1 MTAPPT
7 PSTPLTLDHLLEMM
21 VEPEWFDATKEKL
34 SGAAVLTGLLDYGLF
49 ADKVPPCFT
58 SEGLAAIASASMSAV
73 LEEIDDKKLASF
85 LDKRDHDYIRYE
97 ALRDINVPR
106 HLGIPHPEAYAVQSL
121 AISRH
126 WKEIA
131 THCNQPHPAVSRIH
145 VRHTGSGS
153 VFEMNYKGKERYQL
167 EEDEIRWM
175 AGAQYVV
182 HADVASCF
190 PSIYT
195 HSIPWALHGKA
206 AAKKSSNITA
216 LAGNLLDKC
225 TQNTRDKQTNGLLIG
240 PHSSNII
247 AEIILTKIDVEL
259 QAKGHKKVARH
270 IDDYAFYADDFAQAE
285 RFVKDLGMCLRGF
298 EMSLNDKK
306 TRILQLP
313 RPSTENW
320 IQRLNRFVFPKDEE
334 VRFSTVRSFLDL
346 ALECAQAAGKSTPL
360 NYAIKALANTRGPRK
375 LNERA
380 RRLYVLEAMNLAL
393 AYPYLAPQLDK
404 HVFDRYGHDDLALQV
419 AEFSSALAK
428 MGLRKL
434 YPDAVAHA
442 LYYVLKH
449 DVALNMDDAELKE
462 IVALDDCIT
471 NVLLLE
477 YATRHKRAKVVSA
490 IKLRANEI
498 KAADSREKDKNWLLI
513 YQLWSVKDLN
523 GNGQAFLAELKA
535 KDFKFLVLPEIPK
548 TPVAED
554 AICAGTPL
562 SSIPP

>member
-1 MTAPPT
+1 MTVPPT
-7 PSTPLTLDHLLEMM
+7 PATLLTLENLLEM
-21 VEPEWFDATKEKL
+21 VIEPEWFDGTKEKL
-34 SGAAVLTGLLDYGLF
+34 SAASVLTGLLDYGLF

-58 SEGLAAIASASMSAV
+58 SEGLAAIASVSLAGI
-73 LEEIDDKKLASF
+73 LEEQDEKKLKNSIDPRA
-85 LDKRDHDYIRYE
+85 HDYIRYE
-97 ALRDINVPR
+97 ALRDINIPR

-131 THCNQPHPAVSRIH
+131 THCNQPNPAISRIH
-145 VRHTGSGS
+145 VLHTGSGS
-153 VFEMNYKGKERYQL
+153 IFEMNYKGRERHQL

-206 AAKKSSNITA
+206 ASKKSDSITA

-247 AEIILTKIDVEL
+247 ADIILTKIDAEL
-259 QAKGHKKVARH
+259 QAKGYRKIARH

-285 RFVKDLGMCLRGF
+285 LFVKDLGMCLRGF

-306 TRILQLP
+306 TRILPLP

-334 VRFSTVRSFLDL
+334 VWFSTVRSFLDL
-346 ALECAQAAGKSTPL
+346 ALECAQTAGKSTPL
-360 NYAIKALANTRGPRK
+360 NYAIKVLANPRSPRK

-380 RRLYVLEAMNLAL
+380 KRLYVLE
-393 AYPYLAPQLDK
+393 
-404 HVFDRYGHDDLALQV
+404 
-419 AEFSSALAK
+419 
-428 MGLRKL
+428 
-434 YPDAVAHA
+434 
-442 LYYVLKH
+442 
-449 DVALNMDDAELKE
+449 
-462 IVALDDCIT
+462 C
-471 NVLLLE
+471 
-477 YATRHKRAKVVSA
+477 
-490 IKLRANEI
+490 
-498 KAADSREKDKNWLLI
+498 
-513 YQLWSVKDLN
+513 
-523 GNGQAFLAELKA
+523 
-535 KDFKFLVLPEIPK
+535 
-548 TPVAED
+548 
-554 AICAGTPL
+554 
-562 SSIPP
+562 

>member
-1 MTAPPT
+1 MTVPPT
-7 PSTPLTLDHLLEMM
+7 PATLFTLEHLLEM
-21 VEPEWFDATKEKL
+21 VIEPEWFDATKEKL

-58 SEGLAAIASASMSAV
+58 SEGLAAIASVSLV
-73 LEEIDDKKLASF
+73 DILDEHDEKKLKDSIDPRA
-85 LDKRDHDYIRYE
+85 HDYVRYE

-126 WKEIA
+126 WKKIA
-131 THCNQPHPAVSRIH
+131 THCNQPNPPISRIH

-153 VFEMNYKGKERYQL
+153 IFKMNYKGTERFQL

-206 AAKKSSNITA
+206 VAKKTTSITA

-247 AEIILTKIDVEL
+247 AEIILTKVDAEL
-259 QAKGHKKVARH
+259 QAKGYSRLARH

-306 TRILQLP
+306 TRILPLP

-320 IQRLNRFVFPKDEE
+320 IQRLNRFVFPRDEE
-334 VRFSTVRSFLDL
+334 IRFSIVRSFLDL

-360 NYAIKALANTRGPRK
+360 NYAIKALANPKSPRK

-404 HVFDRYGHDDLALQV
+404 HVFDRYGHDDLAVQV

-428 MGLRKL
+428 MGSRKL
-434 YPDAVAHA
+434 YPDAIAHA

-449 DVALNMDDAELKE
+449 GVELSLDDNDLKE
-462 IVALDDCIT
+462 IVGLDDCIA

-490 IKLRANEI
+490 IKKRATEI
-498 KAADSREKDKNWLLI
+498 KSSDKRERDKQWLLI
-513 YQLWSVKDLN
+513 YQLWSAKELKDN
-523 GNGQAFLAELKA
+523 AQAFLSELKT
-535 KDFKFLVLPEIPK
+535 KDFKFLDIPTAK
-548 TPVAED
+548 GAST
-554 AICAGTPL
+554 T
-562 SSIPP
+562 

>member
-1 MTAPPT
+1 MRVPIAPAI
-7 PSTPLTLDHLLEMM
+7 PSTPFTPEQLLDM
-21 VEPEWFDATKEKL
+21 VMKPDWFDSTKEKL
-34 SGAAVLTGLLDYGLF
+34 SEAAVLTGLLDYGLF

-58 SEGLAAIASASMSAV
+58 SKGLAAIASASMSFI
-73 LEEIDDKKLASF
+73 LEETDEKKLKNSIDPRA
-85 LDKRDHDYIRYE
+85 HDYIRYE
-97 ALRDINVPR
+97 ALRDINIPR

-126 WKEIA
+126 WKEIS
-131 THCNQPHPAVSRIH
+131 THCNQPNPAISRIH
-145 VRHTGSGS
+145 VRHTGNGS
-153 VFEMNYKGKERYQL
+153 IFEMNYKGRERYQL

-195 HSIPWALHGKA
+195 HSIPWALHDKA
-206 AAKKSSNITA
+206 VAKKSTSITA
-216 LAGNLLDKC
+216 HAGNLLDKC

-247 AEIILTKIDVEL
+247 AEIILTKIDAEL
-259 QAKGHKKVARH
+259 QAKAYGKIARH
-270 IDDYAFYADDFAQAE
+270 IDDYTFYADDFAQAE

-320 IQRLNRFVFPKDEE
+320 IQRLNRFSFPKDEE
-334 VRFSTVRSFLDL
+334 EVRFSKVRSFLDL
-346 ALECAQAAGKSTPL
+346 ALECSQDAGKSTPL
-360 NYAIKALANTRGPRK
+360 NYAIKALANPNSSRK

-380 RRLYVLEAMNLAL
+380 RRLYMLEAMNLAL

-404 HVFDRYGHDDLALQV
+404 HVFDRYGHDDLATHV
-419 AEFSSALAK
+419 AEFSSALARI
-428 MGLRKL
+428 GVRKL
-434 YPDAVAHA
+434 YPDAIAHA

-449 DVALNMDDAELKE
+449 GVVLSLDDTELKE

-471 NVLLLE
+471 NVLLFE
-477 YATRHKRAKVVSA
+477 YATQHQRTKVISA
-490 IKLRANEI
+490 IKSRVNEI
-498 KAADSREKDKNWLLI
+498 KAADSREKDKHWLLI
-513 YQLWSVKDLN
+513 YQIWSVKDLK
-523 GNGQAFLAELKA
+523 GNGQAFLAELKSQN
-535 KDFKFLVLPEIPK
+535 FKFLNV
-548 TPVAED
+548 PVAKDSPE
-554 AICAGTPL
+554 P
-562 SSIPP
+562 

>member
-1 MTAPPT
+1 MTVPPT
-7 PSTPLTLDHLLEMM
+7 PATRFTLEHLLEM
-21 VEPEWFDATKEKL
+21 VIEPEWFDATKEKL

-49 ADKVPPCFT
+49 ADKAPPCFT
-58 SEGLAAIASASMSAV
+58 SEGLAAIAAV
-73 LEEIDDKKLASF
+73 SLTDILDEHDEKKLKDSIDPRA
-85 LDKRDHDYIRYE
+85 HDYIRYE
-97 ALRDINVPR
+97 ALRDINIPR

-131 THCNQPHPAVSRIH
+131 THCNQPNPAISRIH

-153 VFEMNYKGKERYQL
+153 IFNMKYKGTERFQL

-195 HSIPWALHGKA
+195 HSIPWALHGKVV
-206 AAKKSSNITA
+206 AKKTISITA

-247 AEIILTKIDVEL
+247 AEIILTKIDAEL
-259 QAKGHKKVARH
+259 QAKRYSRLARH

-306 TRILQLP
+306 TRILPLP

-334 VRFSTVRSFLDL
+334 VRFSIVRSFLDL
-346 ALECAQAAGKSTPL
+346 ALECAQTAGKSTPL
-360 NYAIKALANTRGPRK
+360 NYAIKALANPKSPRK

-380 RRLYVLEAMNLAL
+380 RRLYVLEAMNLTL

-404 HVFDRYGHDDLALQV
+404 HVFDRYGHDDLATHV

-434 YPDAVAHA
+434 YPDAIAHA

-449 DVALNMDDAELKE
+449 GVELSLDDNALKE
-462 IVALDDCIT
+462 IVALDDCIA

-490 IKLRANEI
+490 IKKRATEI
-498 KAADSREKDKNWLLI
+498 KSSDKRERDKQWLLI
-513 YQLWSVKDLN
+513 YQLWSAKELKDN
-523 GNGQAFLAELKA
+523 AQAFLSELKT
-535 KDFKFLVLPEIPK
+535 KDFKFLNIPTAK
-548 TPVAED
+548 GAST
-554 AICAGTPL
+554 T
-562 SSIPP
+562 

>member
-1 MTAPPT
+1 MTV
-7 PSTPLTLDHLLEMM
+7 PSTQATLLTLEHLLDM
-21 VEPEWFDATKEKL
+21 VIEDEWFDATKEKL
-34 SGAAVLTGLLDYGLF
+34 SAAAVLIGLLDYGLF

-58 SEGLAAIASASMSAV
+58 SEGFAAIASASMSAV
-73 LEEIDDKKLASF
+73 LEEADDKKLAS
-85 LDKRDHDYIRYE
+85 LLEKRDHDYIRYE
-97 ALRDINVPR
+97 SLRDINIPR

-131 THCNQPHPAVSRIH
+131 AHCNQPNPVISRIH
-145 VRHTGSGS
+145 VRHTRSGS
-153 VFEMNYKGKERYQL
+153 IFEMNYKGTERYQF

-206 AAKKSSNITA
+206 VAKKSTSITA

-225 TQNTRDKQTNGLLIG
+225 TQSTRDKQTNGLLIG

-247 AEIILTKIDVEL
+247 AEIILTKIDAEL
-259 QAKGHKKVARH
+259 QAKGHRKIARH
-270 IDDYAFYADDFAQAE
+270 IDDYVFYADDFAQAE

-306 TRILQLP
+306 TRILPLP

-320 IQRLNRFVFPKDEE
+320 IQRLNRFAFPKDEE
-334 VRFSTVRSFLDL
+334 VRFSIVRSFLDL
-346 ALECAQAAGKSTPL
+346 ALECAQTAGKSTPL
-360 NYAIKALANTRGPRK
+360 NYAIKALANSKSPRK

-380 RRLYVLEAMNLAL
+380 RRLYLLEVMNLAL

-404 HVFDRYGHDDLALQV
+404 HVFDRYGHDDLATHV

-434 YPDAVAHA
+434 YPDAIAHA

-449 DVALNMDDAELKE
+449 GVELSLDDNDLKD

-471 NVLLLE
+471 NVLLFE
-477 YATRHKRAKVVSA
+477 YATRHERTKVVFAIKKRAT
-490 IKLRANEI
+490 EI
-498 KAADSREKDKNWLLI
+498 KSLDKRERDKQWLLI
-513 YQLWSVKDLN
+513 YQLWSAKELKDN
-523 GNGQAFLAELKA
+523 AQAFLSELKA
-535 KDFKFLVLPEIPK
+535 KDFKFLDIPAAK
-548 TPVAED
+548 GAVT
-554 AICAGTPL
+554 
-562 SSIPP
+562 S

>member
-1 MTAPPT
+1 MTAPAT
-7 PSTPLTLDHLLEMM
+7 PATLFSLEHLLEM
-21 VEPEWFDATKEKL
+21 VIEPEWFDATKEKL

-58 SEGLAAIASASMSAV
+58 SEGLAAIASVS
-73 LEEIDDKKLASF
+73 LIDILDEHDEKKLKDGIDPRA
-85 LDKRDHDYIRYE
+85 HDYVRYE
-97 ALRDINVPR
+97 ALRDINIPR

-131 THCNQPHPAVSRIH
+131 THCNQPNPAISRIH

-153 VFEMNYKGKERYQL
+153 IFEMNYKGTERFQL

-182 HADVASCF
+182 HTDVASCF

-206 AAKKSSNITA
+206 AAKKLTSITA

-247 AEIILTKIDVEL
+247 AEIILTKVDAEL
-259 QAKGHKKVARH
+259 QAKGYSRLARH

-306 TRILQLP
+306 TRILPLP

-320 IQRLNRFVFPKDEE
+320 IQRLNRFAFPKDEE
-334 VRFSTVRSFLDL
+334 VRFSIVRSFLDL

-360 NYAIKALANTRGPRK
+360 NYAIKALANPKSPRK

-404 HVFDRYGHDDLALQV
+404 HVFDR
-419 AEFSSALAK
+419 
-428 MGLRKL
+428 
-434 YPDAVAHA
+434 
-442 LYYVLKH
+442 
-449 DVALNMDDAELKE
+449 
-462 IVALDDCIT
+462 
-471 NVLLLE
+471 
-477 YATRHKRAKVVSA
+477 
-490 IKLRANEI
+490 
-498 KAADSREKDKNWLLI
+498 
-513 YQLWSVKDLN
+513 
-523 GNGQAFLAELKA
+523 
-535 KDFKFLVLPEIPK
+535 
-548 TPVAED
+548 
-554 AICAGTPL
+554 
-562 SSIPP
+562 

>member
-7 PSTPLTLDHLLEMM
+7 TSTLLTLEHLLKMV

-34 SGAAVLTGLLDYGLF
+34 SAAAVLTGLLDYGLF

-58 SEGLAAIASASMSAV
+58 SEGLAAIVSASMSAV
-73 LEEIDDKKLASF
+73 LEETDDKKLASF

-131 THCNQPHPAVSRIH
+131 THCNQPNPAISRIH

-153 VFEMNYKGKERYQL
+153 VFEMNYKGRERYQL

-346 ALECAQAAGKSTPL
+346 ALECAQAGGKSTPL
-360 NYAIKALANTRGPRK
+360 NYAIKALANTKGPTQAQSTCQK
-375 LNERA
+375 A
-380 RRLYVLEAMNLAL
+380 
-393 AYPYLAPQLDK
+393 
-404 HVFDRYGHDDLALQV
+404 
-419 AEFSSALAK
+419 
-428 MGLRKL
+428 
-434 YPDAVAHA
+434 
-442 LYYVLKH
+442 
-449 DVALNMDDAELKE
+449 
-462 IVALDDCIT
+462 
-471 NVLLLE
+471 
-477 YATRHKRAKVVSA
+477 
-490 IKLRANEI
+490 LRAGGNE
-498 KAADSREKDKNWLLI
+498 L
-513 YQLWSVKDLN
+513 
-523 GNGQAFLAELKA
+523 
-535 KDFKFLVLPEIPK
+535 
-548 TPVAED
+548 
-554 AICAGTPL
+554 GTGV
-562 SSIPP
+562 SIPCTAVG

>member
-1 MTAPPT
+1 MTAPAT
-7 PSTPLTLDHLLEMM
+7 PATLFTLEHLLEM
-21 VEPEWFDATKEKL
+21 VIEPEWFDVTKEKL

-58 SEGLAAIASASMSAV
+58 SEGLAAIASVS
-73 LEEIDDKKLASF
+73 LIDILDEHDEKKLKDSIDPRA
-85 LDKRDHDYIRYE
+85 HDYIRYE
-97 ALRDINVPR
+97 ALRDINIPR

-126 WKEIA
+126 WKEIS
-131 THCNQPHPAVSRIH
+131 THCNQPNPAISRIH
-145 VRHTGSGS
+145 VRHTDSGS
-153 VFEMNYKGKERYQL
+153 IFEMNYKGIERYQL

-182 HADVASCF
+182 HTDVASCF

-206 AAKKSSNITA
+206 AAKKLTSITA

-247 AEIILTKIDVEL
+247 AEIILTKVDAEL
-259 QAKGHKKVARH
+259 QAKGYSRLARH
-270 IDDYAFYADDFAQAE
+270 IDDYVFYADDFAQAE

-306 TRILQLP
+306 TRILPLP

-320 IQRLNRFVFPKDEE
+320 IQRLNRFIWPQQDGE
-334 VRFSTVRSFLDL
+334 VSFSIVRSFLDL
-346 ALECAQAAGKSTPL
+346 ALECSQAADKSSPL
-360 NYAIKALANTRGPRK
+360 NYAIKTIANSNYTTPLKLNTRAK
-375 LNERA
+375 
-380 RRLYVLEAMNLAL
+380 RLYVMEAINLAL

-404 HVFDRYGHDDLALQV
+404 HVFDRYGHDDLATHV

-434 YPDAVAHA
+434 YPDAIAHA

-449 DVALNMDDAELKE
+449 GVELSLDDNDLKE
-462 IVALDDCIT
+462 IVALDDCIA

-477 YATRHKRAKVVSA
+477 YATRHKRAEVVSA
-490 IKLRANEI
+490 IKKRATEI
-498 KAADSREKDKNWLLI
+498 KSSDKRERDKQWLLI
-513 YQLWSVKDLN
+513 YQLWSAKELKDN
-523 GNGQAFLAELKA
+523 AQAFLSELKT
-535 KDFKFLVLPEIPK
+535 KDFKFLDIPTAK
-548 TPVAED
+548 GAST
-554 AICAGTPL
+554 T
-562 SSIPP
+562 

>member
-1 MTAPPT
+1 MTVPPT
-7 PSTPLTLDHLLEMM
+7 PATLFSLELLLEM
-21 VEPEWFDATKEKL
+21 VIELEWFDSTKEKL

-73 LEEIDDKKLASF
+73 LEETDDKKLANF
-85 LDKRDHDYIRYE
+85 LEKRDHDYIRYE

-131 THCNQPHPAVSRIH
+131 THCNQPNPPISRIH

-153 VFEMNYKGKERYQL
+153 IFEMNYKGRERYQL

-195 HSIPWALHGKA
+195 HSIPWALHGKVV
-206 AAKKSSNITA
+206 AKKTISITA

-247 AEIILTKIDVEL
+247 AEIILTKIDAEL
-259 QAKGHKKVARH
+259 QAKGYSRLARH

-306 TRILQLP
+306 TRILPLP

-334 VRFSTVRSFLDL
+334 VRFSIVRSFLDL

-360 NYAIKALANTRGPRK
+360 NYAIKALANPKSPRK

-404 HVFDRYGHDDLALQV
+404 HVFDRYGHDDLATHV

-434 YPDAVAHA
+434 YPDAIAHA

-449 DVALNMDDAELKE
+449 GVLLSLDDNDLKE
-462 IVALDDCIT
+462 IVALDDCIA

-477 YATRHKRAKVVSA
+477 YATQHKRTKVVSA
-490 IKLRANEI
+490 IKKRATEI
-498 KAADSREKDKNWLLI
+498 KSSDKRERDKQWLLI
-513 YQLWSVKDLN
+513 YQLWSAKELKDN
-523 GNGQAFLAELKA
+523 AQAFLSELKT
-535 KDFKFLVLPEIPK
+535 KDFKFLDIP
-548 TPVAED
+548 TATG
-554 AICAGTPL
+554 ASTT
-562 SSIPP
+562 

>member
-1 MTAPPT
+1 MTVPPT
-7 PSTPLTLDHLLEMM
+7 PATLFTLEHLLEM
-21 VEPEWFDATKEKL
+21 VIEPEWFDATKEKL

-49 ADKVPPCFT
+49 ANKVPPCFT
-58 SEGLAAIASASMSAV
+58 SEGLAAIAAV
-73 LEEIDDKKLASF
+73 SLIDILDEHDEKKLKDSIDPRA
-85 LDKRDHDYIRYE
+85 HDYIRYE
-97 ALRDINVPR
+97 ALRDINIPR

-131 THCNQPHPAVSRIH
+131 THCNQPNPAISRIH

-153 VFEMNYKGKERYQL
+153 IFEMNYKGRERYQL

-206 AAKKSSNITA
+206 AAKKSTSIAA

-247 AEIILTKIDVEL
+247 AEIILTKVDAEL
-259 QAKGHKKVARH
+259 QAKGYLRLARH
-270 IDDYAFYADDFAQAE
+270 IDDYAFYADNFAQAE

-306 TRILQLP
+306 TRILPLP

-320 IQRLNRFVFPKDEE
+320 IQRLNRFVFPKDDEI
-334 VRFSTVRSFLDL
+334 RFSIVRSFLDL

-360 NYAIKALANTRGPRK
+360 NYAIKALANPKSPRK

-404 HVFDRYGHDDLALQV
+404 HVFDRYGHDDLATHV

-428 MGLRKL
+428 IGLRKL
-434 YPDAVAHA
+434 YPDAIAHA

-449 DVALNMDDAELKE
+449 GVELSLDDNDLKE
-462 IVALDDCIT
+462 IVALDDCIA

-490 IKLRANEI
+490 LKKRATEI
-498 KAADSREKDKNWLLI
+498 KSSDKRERDKQWLLI
-513 YQLWSVKDLN
+513 YQLWSAKELKDN
-523 GNGQAFLAELKA
+523 AQAFLSELKA
-535 KDFKFLVLPEIPK
+535 KDFKFLEIPEVAK
-548 TPVAED
+548 VPAASAALAAETP
-554 AICAGTPL
+554 P
-562 SSIPP
+562 

>member
-1 MTAPPT
+1 MTVPPT
-7 PSTPLTLDHLLEMM
+7 PATLFTLEHLLEM
-21 VEPEWFDATKEKL
+21 VIEPEWFDATKEKL

-58 SEGLAAIASASMSAV
+58 SEGLAAFASVS
-73 LEEIDDKKLASF
+73 LIDILDEHDEKKLKDSIDPRA
-85 LDKRDHDYIRYE
+85 HDYIRYE
-97 ALRDINVPR
+97 ALRDINIPR

-121 AISRH
+121 VISRH
-126 WKEIA
+126 WKEIS
-131 THCNQPHPAVSRIH
+131 THCNQPNPAISRIH

-153 VFEMNYKGKERYQL
+153 IFEMNYKGTERFQL

-182 HADVASCF
+182 HTDVASCF

-206 AAKKSSNITA
+206 AAKKSTSITA

-247 AEIILTKIDVEL
+247 AEIILTKIDGEL
-259 QAKGHKKVARH
+259 QAKGHRKIARH
-270 IDDYAFYADDFAQAE
+270 IDDYTFYAHTFENAE
-285 RFVKDLGMCLRGF
+285 MFVKDLGMCLRGF

-306 TRILQLP
+306 TRILPLP
-313 RPSTENW
+313 RPSEEDW
-320 IQRLNRFVFPKDEE
+320 KRILSRFVWPQDGE
-334 VRFSTVRSFLDL
+334 VRFSVIRSFLDL
-346 ALECAQAAGKSTPL
+346 ALECSQAAGKSTPL
-360 NYAIKALANTRGPRK
+360 NYAIKAIANSKTPRK
-375 LNERA
+375 LNARA
-380 RRLYVLEAMNLAL
+380 KRLYILEAMNLAL
-393 AYPYLAPQLDK
+393 AYPYLAPQLDE
-404 HVFDRYGHDDLALQV
+404 HVFDTYGHDDLATHI

-434 YPDAVAHA
+434 YPDAIAHA

-449 DVALNMDDAELKE
+449 GVELSLDDNDLKE
-462 IVALDDCIT
+462 IVALDDCIA

-490 IKLRANEI
+490 IKSRANEI
-498 KAADSREKDKNWLLI
+498 KTADSREKDKNWLLI
-513 YQLWSVKDLN
+513 YQLWSVKDLK
-523 GNGQAFLAELKA
+523 GNGQAFLADLKT
-535 KDFKFLVLPEIPK
+535 KDFKFLDIPTAK
-548 TPVAED
+548 GAST
-554 AICAGTPL
+554 I
-562 SSIPP
+562 

>member
-1 MTAPPT
+1 MTVPPT
-7 PSTPLTLDHLLEMM
+7 PATLFILEHFLDMALE
-21 VEPEWFDATKEKL
+21 VEWFDATKEKL
-34 SGAAVLTGLLDYGLF
+34 SATAVLTGLLDYGLF

-58 SEGLAAIASASMSAV
+58 SEGLAAIASVSLAGI
-73 LEEIDDKKLASF
+73 LEEQDEKKLKNSIDPRA
-85 LDKRDHDYIRYE
+85 HDYIRYE
-97 ALRDINVPR
+97 ALRDINIPR

-131 THCNQPHPAVSRIH
+131 THCNQPNPAISRIH

-153 VFEMNYKGKERYQL
+153 IFEMNYKGRERYQL

-206 AAKKSSNITA
+206 ASKKSDSITA

-247 AEIILTKIDVEL
+247 ADIILTKIDAEL
-259 QAKGHKKVARH
+259 QAKGYRKIARH

-285 RFVKDLGMCLRGF
+285 LFVKDLGICLRGF

-306 TRILQLP
+306 TRILPLP

-320 IQRLNRFVFPKDEE
+320 IQRLNRFVFPKDGE
-334 VRFSTVRSFLDL
+334 VRFSIVRSFLDL
-346 ALECAQAAGKSTPL
+346 ALECAQTAGKSTPL
-360 NYAIKALANTRGPRK
+360 NYAIKALANPRSPRN

-393 AYPYLAPQLDK
+393 AYPYLAPQLDE
-404 HVFDRYGHDDLALQV
+404 HVFDRYGHDDLATHV

-434 YPDAVAHA
+434 YPDAIAHA

-449 DVALNMDDAELKE
+449 GVELSLDDTELKE
-462 IVALDDCIT
+462 IVALDDCIA
-471 NVLLLE
+471 NVLLFE
-477 YATRHKRAKVVSA
+477 YATRQKRSKVVSA
-490 IKLRANEI
+490 IKKRATEI
-498 KAADSREKDKNWLLI
+498 KSSDKRERDKQWLLI
-513 YQLWSVKDLN
+513 YQLWSAKELKDN
-523 GNGQAFLAELKA
+523 AQAFLSELKT
-535 KDFKFLVLPEIPK
+535 KEFKFLDMPTAKGAP
-548 TPVAED
+548 T
-554 AICAGTPL
+554 
-562 SSIPP
+562 S

>member
-1 MTAPPT
+1 MTAPPN
-7 PSTPLTLDHLLEMM
+7 PATLFTLEHLLEM
-21 VEPEWFDATKEKL
+21 VVKPDWFDATKEKL
-34 SGAAVLTGLLDYGLF
+34 SGAAVLTGVLDYGLF

-58 SEGLAAIASASMSAV
+58 SEGLAAIASVS
-73 LEEIDDKKLASF
+73 LIDILDERDEKKLKDSIDPRA
-85 LDKRDHDYIRYE
+85 HDYVRYE
-97 ALRDINVPR
+97 ALRDINIPR
-106 HLGIPHPEAYAVQSL
+106 HLGIPHPEAYAIQSL

-131 THCNQPHPAVSRIH
+131 THCNQPNPAISRIH

-153 VFEMNYKGKERYQL
+153 IFEMNYKGTERFQL

-182 HADVASCF
+182 HTDVASCF

-206 AAKKSSNITA
+206 AAKKSTSITA

-247 AEIILTKIDVEL
+247 AEIILTKVDAEL
-259 QAKGHKKVARH
+259 QAKGYSRLARH

-285 RFVKDLGMCLRGF
+285 RFVKDLGMSLRGF

-306 TRILQLP
+306 TRILPLP

-320 IQRLNRFVFPKDEE
+320 IQRLNRFAFPKDEV
-334 VRFSTVRSFLDL
+334 VRFSIVRSFLDL

-360 NYAIKALANTRGPRK
+360 NYAIKALANLKSSRK

-404 HVFDRYGHDDLALQV
+404 HVFDRYWHDDLAVQV

-434 YPDAVAHA
+434 YPDAIAHA

-449 DVALNMDDAELKE
+449 GVELSLDDNDLKE

-490 IKLRANEI
+490 VKKRATEI
-498 KAADSREKDKNWLLI
+498 KSSDKRERDKQWLLI
-513 YQLWSVKDLN
+513 YQLWSAK
-523 GNGQAFLAELKA
+523 ELKDNA
-535 KDFKFLVLPEIPK
+535 QTFLSELKSKDFKFLDIPTVK
-548 TPVAED
+548 GAST
-554 AICAGTPL
+554 T
-562 SSIPP
+562 